1 MSYATYKEI
10 GVDKNNQEVI
20 NYQVPVIQTLE
31 ERIEKIKQYPVV
43 VVYYYTDWCGPCKM
57 VAPKFAKLAQNYLQ
71 QGVLLVKE
79 NAENNLGSYPENIR
93 GVPCF
98 HFTKKDNIFQNIK
111 LLVQVLN
118 KLMKIS
124 KNYLIINI

>member
-57 VAPKFAKLAQNYLQ
+57 VAPKFAKLAQDYVQ
-71 QGVLLVKE
+71 RGVLLVKE
-79 NAENNLGSYPENIR
+79 NAENDIGSYPENIR

-98 HFTKKDNIFQNIK
+98 HFYKEGQYLPEHKVTGAGIEQVDENIK
-111 LLVQVLN
+111 
-118 KLMKIS
+118 KLF
-124 KNYLIINI
+124 NY

>member
-1 MSYATYKEI
+1 MSYVTYKQI

-79 NAENNLGSYPENIR
+79 NAENDIGSYPENIR

-98 HFTKKDNIFQNIK
+98 HFYKEGQYLPEHKVTGAGIEQVDENIK
-111 LLVQVLN
+111 
-118 KLMKIS
+118 KLF
-124 KNYLIINI
+124 NY

>member
-10 GVDKNNQEVI
+10 GVDKNNSQEVVD
-20 NYQVPVIQTLE
+20 YQVPIIQTLV

-71 QGVLLVKE
+71 KGILLVKE

-98 HFTKKDNIFQNIK
+98 HFYLNGQYLSEHKVTGAGIEQVDENIK
-111 LLVQVLN
+111 
-118 KLMKIS
+118 KLF
-124 KNYLIINI
+124 NY